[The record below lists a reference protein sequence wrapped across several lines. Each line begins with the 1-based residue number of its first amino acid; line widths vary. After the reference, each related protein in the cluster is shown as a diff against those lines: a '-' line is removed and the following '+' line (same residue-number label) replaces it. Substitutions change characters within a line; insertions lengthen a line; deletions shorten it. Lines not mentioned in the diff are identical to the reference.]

1 MKLYYDFHIHS
12 CLSPCGDDA
21 MLPADIAGMAK
32 INGLDMVALTDHNT
46 AKNCPAFFEAC
57 EFYGVTPIAGMELT
71 TAEDVH
77 IVCLFPTLEKAME
90 FDKFIESRL
99 SPVKNKAAI
108 FGRQNIVNADGE
120 TLGEVENLLIAAAQ
134 FDIGQAVEK
143 VRDLG
148 GICYPA
154 HIDRDSGGII
164 AMLGDIPAD
173 YGFNIAEIHDKSRAG
188 EFLNRFPQLK
198 DCTLLSSSD
207 AHTLLDINQRENYV
221 ELNENSAKCLMESFL
236 LKNKQKTVEICKT
249 VLYNQKDNKI
259 AVKTAREV

>member
-57 EFYGVTPIAGMELT
+57 RFYGVTPIAGMELT

-77 IVCLFPTLEKAME
+77 IVCLFPTLEMAME
-90 FDKFIESRL
+90 FDKFVEGKL
-99 SPVKNKAAI
+99 SPVKNKKAI
-108 FGRQNIVNADGE
+108 FGEQNIVNCDGE
-120 TLGEVENLLIAAAQ
+120 KIGEVENFLPAAADV
-134 FDIGQAVEK
+134 DIGQAVNK
-143 VRDLG
+143 VRSLG

-164 AMLGDIPAD
+164 AMLGDIPKE
-173 YGFNIAEIHDKSRAG
+173 YGFNIAEIHDMKRAQ
-188 EFLNRFPQLK
+188 EYKEKFPNLK
-198 DCTLLSSSD
+198 DYTLFSSSD
-207 AHTLLDINQRENYV
+207 AHTLISINGRQNFV
-221 ELNENSAKCLMESFL
+221 ELKENSAKCLLESFF
-236 LKNKQKTVEICKT
+236 
-249 VLYNQKDNKI
+249 
-259 AVKTAREV
+259 VKK

>member
-32 INGLDMVALTDHNT
+32 LNGLDMVALTDHNT

-77 IVCLFPTLEKAME
+77 IVCLFPTLEKALE
-90 FDKFIESRL
+90 FDKFIEQKL
-99 SPVKNKAAI
+99 APIKNKKTI
-108 FGRQNIVNADGE
+108 FGEQNIVNCDGE
-120 TLGEVENLLIAAAQ
+120 KIGEVENFLPAAANI
-134 FDIGQAVEK
+134 DIGQAVNK
-143 VRDLG
+143 VRSLG

-173 YGFNIAEIHDKSRAG
+173 YGFNIAEIHDRSRAE
-188 EFLNRFPQLK
+188 EFTEKFPQLR
-198 DCTLLSSSD
+198 DYTLFSSSD
-207 AHTLLDINQRENYV
+207 AHTLLGINSRQNFI
-221 ELNENSAKCLMESFL
+221 ELEENSAECL
-236 LKNKQKTVEICKT
+236 LKTFF
-249 VLYNQKDNKI
+249 
-259 AVKTAREV
+259 VKK